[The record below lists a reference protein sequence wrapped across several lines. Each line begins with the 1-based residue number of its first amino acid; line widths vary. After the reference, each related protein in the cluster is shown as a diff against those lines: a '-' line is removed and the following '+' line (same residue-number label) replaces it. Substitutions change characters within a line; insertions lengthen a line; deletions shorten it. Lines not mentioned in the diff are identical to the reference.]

1 MCGALAAMGRTTTPD
16 SHPLP
21 VHMTQQ
27 NNLPEITPD
36 LFEVLY
42 DFT

>member
-1 MCGALAAMGRTTTPD
+1 MAFRLAGALAAVTD

-21 VHMTQQ
+21 VHMTTPH
-27 NNLPEITPD
+27 LPEITPD